1 MNFVKLDV
9 VFQNYEIVKRIEKRL
24 MITGV
29 LMWVGVECKLH
40 TLGRPVEGNWS
51 AVCVVL
57 ATFLVDLKLFQNRL
71 FNKVG

>member
-29 LMWVGVECKLH
+29 RDVGRGGTQTPH
-40 TLGRPVEGNWS
+40 AGPS
-51 AVCVVL
+51 S
-57 ATFLVDLKLFQNRL
+57 
-71 FNKVG
+71 

>member
-29 LMWVGVECKLH
+29 CDVGRGG
-40 TLGRPVEGNWS
+40 TQTPRAGPS
-51 AVCVVL
+51 S
-57 ATFLVDLKLFQNRL
+57 
-71 FNKVG
+71 